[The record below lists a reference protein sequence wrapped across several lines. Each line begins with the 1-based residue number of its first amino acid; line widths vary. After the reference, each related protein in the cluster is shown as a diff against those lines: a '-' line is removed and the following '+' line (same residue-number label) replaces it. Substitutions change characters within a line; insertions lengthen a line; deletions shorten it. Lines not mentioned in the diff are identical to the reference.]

1 MSKGQSCP
9 RCPRQQRAG
18 GAAAPAAPVAP
29 APLDTIVSY
38 PVFFVYVFI
47 MTVILAIFMRK
58 FVVRRCYGTAIYC
71 VKKYFDFV
79 VSDDIF
85 VDSRL
90 FYCRLSTFY
99 SRLSTFYSR
108 LSTFTLDSRP
118 LLSTLDLYSRPSTF
132 RYTQI

>member
-1 MSKGQSCP
+1 MN
-9 RCPRQQRAG
+9 
-18 GAAAPAAPVAP
+18 
-29 APLDTIVSY
+29 
-38 PVFFVYVFI
+38 
-47 MTVILAIFMRK
+47 VILAIFMRK

-108 LSTFTLDSRP
+108 LSTFYSRLSTFYSRLSTFTLDSRL
-118 LLSTLDLYSRPSTF
+118 LLSTLDFYSRLSTFTLDSRPSTF
-132 RYTQI
+132 RYTHFYPTFCTLYQDEQQRALPILLPL